1 MQPVRLPTTIRY
13 GARAMTALASCP
25 PGHVVSLREVGEMEG
40 ISAKYLE
47 HIMRSLRTA
56 GLVKAVRGLHGGYV
70 LARPPE
76 SITLKDVFESLVGEI
91 SLVDCVDCPEMC
103 SFHDTCPTRDT
114 WVEMNLAI
122 EDILER
128 TTIQQL
134 VERKRC
140 RELVPAM
147 ADGF

>member
-1 MQPVRLPTTIRY
+1 
-13 GARAMTALASCP
+13 
-25 PGHVVSLREVGEMEG
+25 VVSLREVGELEG

-47 HIMRSLRTA
+47 HIMRALRTA

-91 SLVDCVDCPEMC
+91 SPVDCVDCPETC
-103 SFHDTCPTRDT
+103 AFHDTCPTRDT
-114 WVEMNLAI
+114 WIEMKEAI
-122 EDILER
+122 EGILER

-134 VERKRC
+134 VERKQHRA
-140 RELVPAM
+140 LVPAT
-147 ADGF
+147 ADSL